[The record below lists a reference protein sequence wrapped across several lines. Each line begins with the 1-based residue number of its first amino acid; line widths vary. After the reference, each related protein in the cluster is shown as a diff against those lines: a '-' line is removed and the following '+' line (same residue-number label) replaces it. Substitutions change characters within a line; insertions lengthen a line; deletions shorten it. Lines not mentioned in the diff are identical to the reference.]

1 MPDEDTGFKVGDV
14 VCFNSGGRPM
24 TIISLAENSAT
35 YVWSVRDDAKSKS
48 YPVEA
53 LKHAT
58 APLSLGELV
67 EASMKLREEDHS
79 DDKDA

>member
-14 VCFNSGGRPM
+14 VCFNSGGHPM

-35 YVWSVRDDAKSKS
+35 CVWSVRGDAKSKS

-58 APLSLGELV
+58 TPLSLEELV
-67 EASMKLREEDHS
+67 EASMKLREEDHL